1 MVAVA
6 LDLTARGQLLAV
18 ILAGKAVFKAVA
30 ITRLPTEAA
39 AAVVGIQPTAAMVAP
54 VALSCSIQIH
64 SRKPLL
70 QQAAQRLLRVAA
82 IELTLSPDL
91 AVLHSDG
98 TFRTDRK
105 WSCSAGCCR

>member
-6 LDLTARGQLLAV
+6 LDLMAAIIHPAQG
-18 ILAGKAVFKAVA
+18 LAGMAVSKAVV
-30 ITRLPTEAA
+30 ITRFPTEAA
-39 AAVVGIQPTAAMVAP
+39 VAVVGIQPTAAMVAP